1 MEQQIQVD
9 KEKKIYVVKESGFDY
24 VTGKKNATHHVE
36 ASSAPIL
43 RRRPQKR
50 TQRRPK
56 PKDSIG

>member
-43 RRRPQKR
+43 R
-50 TQRRPK
+50 
-56 PKDSIG
+56 